1 MNSLYFTSEEEKI
14 FASLD
19 ADLQKNWTVEQE
31 TLTYNDTPER
41 RAFRFQIM
49 RVQDPILLRFQE
61 QAINLQTDEEFMK
74 LAKAVDLKE
83 VDTNDLTHIVFAL
96 GPDAMTAIIT
106 ELLKNTKKTEDVEL
120 AAAFAAL
127 RHGMLESFRETSHLS
142 L

>member
-83 VDTNDLTHIVFAL
+83 VDTNDLTHIVVAL

-106 ELLKNTKKTEDVEL
+106 ELLKNTKTTEDVEL